1 MGTPYC
7 PPDCEG
13 TGQHEGRI
21 VGIKRLPQGDVTLE
35 EERDKMFRVAAL
47 HK

>member
-13 TGQHEGRI
+13 TGQNEGRI
-21 VGIKRLPQGDVTLE
+21 SGIKRLPQGDVTLE
-35 EERDKMFRVAAL
+35 EKRDKMFRVAAL
-47 HK
+47 DK